1 MQTNSAEPT
10 AQLTNDM
17 KLILVTAYVHSKELE
32 REGINRDII
41 MEALDRVAINFNL
54 TDTLDRVKKGYKLN
68 G

>member
-1 MQTNSAEPT
+1 MQNSAEQT

-32 REGINRDII
+32 REGIDKTLI
-41 MEALDRVAINFNL
+41 MEALDRVAINFNII
-54 TDTLDRVKKGYKLN
+54 DTLDRVKKGYKLN